1 MSKLSSTRST
11 GKSLCFPSEKEIELW
26 NSEGKHKVSA
36 YMKKQAAQST
46 HDKRKAKVSLDN

>member
-26 NSEGKHKVSA
+26 NSEGKRKVSA